1 MNGNRAEQSATR
13 GINGQFDFAE
23 FVSGDAF
30 DAVIVSQQ
38 AVDKD
43 VVTLEEFSEAA
54 GLGIA
59 QEVGE
64 GFINLPASGGAQT
77 LVEFRMQ
84 LSIELEKV
92 QSLHVQPLMHKAGN
106 ELIGTLI
113 GQQAAHL
120 LPQFCGL
127 VQGILCSEGE

>member
-1 MNGNRAEQSATR
+1 M
-13 GINGQFDFAE
+13 
-23 FVSGDAF
+23 
-30 DAVIVSQQ
+30 
-38 AVDKD
+38 
-43 VVTLEEFSEAA
+43 
-54 GLGIA
+54 
-59 QEVGE
+59 GE

-106 ELIGTLI
+106 ELIRTLI

-120 LPQFCGL
+120 LAQHCRL
-127 VQGILCSEGE
+127 VQGILCSEGEQLCIGRGAPEKISQPYGQFAIG